1 VTAVIDGRARTGAPA
16 VTSLQFPP
24 YSGAAAMRLTA
35 AGTLSTR
42 PIVTVYITYKMNLK
56 NAANA
61 LDCPRLYTPELAAI
75 SATRQA
81 AGSRQDAPSLNYAK
95 S

>member
-1 VTAVIDGRARTGAPA
+1 VYHVTAVIDARERTGAPA

-56 NAANA
+56 TQPTRSTVRVFIRLNSLQFPQHGNQQA
-61 LDCPRLYTPELAAI
+61 LGKMLR
-75 SATRQA
+75 R
-81 AGSRQDAPSLNYAK
+81 
-95 S
+95 